1 MINNNNKYLNHVILQ
16 VFCNL
21 NCQTQDVRFCY
32 LHPGFGSFN
41 LQLFMLCVVKQLKKY
56 TLDLMFILIK

>member
-41 LQLFMLCVVKQLKKY
+41 LQLFMLCV
-56 TLDLMFILIK
+56 IK

>member
-1 MINNNNKYLNHVILQ
+1 MITINNKYLNHVILQ

-41 LQLFMLCVVKQLKKY
+41 LQLFMLCVVKCVVKIIITKIY
-56 TLDLMFILIK
+56 T

>member
-21 NCQTQDVRFCY
+21 NCQTQDVRFCS
-32 LHPGFGSFN
+32 LASWIWQFQFAAFHV
-41 LQLFMLCVVKQLKKY
+41 MCR
-56 TLDLMFILIK
+56 